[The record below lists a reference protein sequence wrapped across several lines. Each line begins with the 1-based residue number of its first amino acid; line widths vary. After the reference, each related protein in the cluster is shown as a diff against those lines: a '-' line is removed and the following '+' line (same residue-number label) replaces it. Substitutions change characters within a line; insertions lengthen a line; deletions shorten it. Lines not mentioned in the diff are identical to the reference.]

1 MKATGIVRR
10 IDDLGR
16 VVIPKEIRRTLRIR
30 EGEPLEIFTDRQ
42 GEIILK
48 KYSPIGELSI
58 FSKEYA
64 ESLAITLGCTV
75 CITDHDQIVAA
86 AGYGKKELQDKY
98 ISKRLE
104 AVIDG
109 REQVISSAGEKKY
122 VPLTDEKAEEFAGQ
136 VICPII
142 CEGDVLGSVVL
153 LEKTDKKRMGETE
166 QKLAACAAN
175 FLGRQM
181 EQ

>member
-30 EGEPLEIFTDRQ
+30 EGDPLEIFTDRE

-48 KYSPIGELSI
+48 KYSPIGELGN
-58 FSKEYA
+58 FAKLYA
-64 ESLAITLGCTV
+64 ESLAQTLGYLV
-75 CITDHDQIVAA
+75 CVTDTDQIVAA
-86 AGYGKKELQDKY
+86 AGPGKKDFQDQLITKQLSEV
-98 ISKRLE
+98 ISR
-104 AVIDG
+104 
-109 REQVISSAGEKKY
+109 REQFLASAGEKKFTR
-122 VPLTDEKAEEFAGQ
+122 VTAEQGEEIDCQ
-136 VICPII
+136 VISPII
-142 CEGDVLGSVVL
+142 CEGDTIGAVVIL
-153 LEKTDKKRMGETE
+153 AKEGKKKLGETE
-166 QKLAACAAN
+166 QKLANCAAG